1 MNRRM
6 QRAVAM
12 AAFLTALAVPAAC
25 LLLLALQP

>member
-1 MNRRM
+1 MRRRM

-12 AAFLTALAVPAAC
+12 AAFLMALLVPAAC